1 MARSTT
7 DRQLA
12 TLPVMFA
19 GLCFLFIALTSS
31 TAAAAASQTT
41 PTADPPLVKRLFTVA
56 ADRFVRDGKPF
67 QLVAGEVHYF
77 RIPPPYWRDRL
88 QRVLALGV
96 NAIQVYVPWNWHQP
110 DGPDQAPDFTEWRDL
125 EAFVR
130 LAGDLGLLVLLRPG
144 PYICA
149 GWAFFCVFAVL

>member
-1 MARSTT
+1 
-7 DRQLA
+7 
-12 TLPVMFA
+12 MFA